1 MAESKAMEDLKA
13 WLDDNPDLLARW
25 AFLKKETKKQG
36 VGCFPSD
43 KNDEVKRE
51 YITTFLEIAGTSCD
65 PFASRRHSFSPNV
78 FFGAL
83 LCLCCGSAE
92 KKQGTA
98 DQSAPSSGKTPTPT
112 HTTLQSSPS
121 SLALRWAVDVQ
132 LAVLA
137 VLCWLL

>member
-1 MAESKAMEDLKA
+1 MEDLKA

-51 YITTFLEIAGTSCD
+51 YITTFLEIA
-65 PFASRRHSFSPNV
+65 
-78 FFGAL
+78 
-83 LCLCCGSAE
+83 E

-98 DQSAPSSGKTPTPT
+98 DQSAPSSDRLITIEREMKKFRKDVDQYLRRVAQSLDEYEESLSQKQPTWMDRVNFAFRYN
-112 HTTLQSSPS
+112 SSQTEV
-121 SLALRWAVDVQ
+121 R
-132 LAVLA
+132 
-137 VLCWLL
+137 